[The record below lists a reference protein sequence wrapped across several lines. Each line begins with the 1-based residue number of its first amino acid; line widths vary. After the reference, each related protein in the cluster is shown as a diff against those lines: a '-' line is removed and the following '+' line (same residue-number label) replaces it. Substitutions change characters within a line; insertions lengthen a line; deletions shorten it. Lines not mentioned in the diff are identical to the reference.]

1 MPSRLIQT
9 DTHASGVAAFQVTG
23 PAAAQVLVPEDVE
36 LAIIQL
42 SHTDRYLDISNPA
55 EPWTTSVSYFRPIAA
70 RRQGAAIWFEVDI
83 GVTFHLETSKPYKVR
98 IRQVEGLEA
107 EEVFTTPA
115 MRRPT
120 RIPED
125 WKPPLAIDK
134 AGRDENSKGP
144 GKVEV
149 QEENAQETE
158 REEEEKNRK
167 RKEQEE
173 EESRKREEEE
183 ERKRKPQEDEDK
195 RREDNRKPEKGHD
208 KPRWPWLAA
217 ALMLVIAA
225 GVGWYLTQGSTGS
238 GAADAEPTLATIRAD
253 LARNPEP
260 ADARAKADALAKDG
274 KLLDG
279 QFLLYKYAGEKGDR
293 DAARILG
300 GFYDPATWSKETSPL
315 PAPNPTEA
323 ARWLKQA
330 AEAGDT
336 EAQYRYAMLLKS
348 GGTDEA
354 TGPEQAVVWL
364 RRAADQGHEAARKE
378 LGP

>member
-1 MPSRLIQT
+1 MPSRLTQT
-9 DTHASGVAAFQVTG
+9 ESHPSGFAAFHVTG

-55 EPWTTSVSYFRPIAA
+55 EPWTTSVSYFRPNAA
-70 RRQGAAIWFEVDI
+70 RRQGAAVWFEVDI
-83 GVTFHLETSKPYKVR
+83 GVIFHLETSKPYKLR

-120 RIPED
+120 SIPED
-125 WKPPLAIDK
+125 WKRRLVTDTSQ
-134 AGRDENSKGP
+134 RDETSTEPDKE
-144 GKVEV
+144 EV
-149 QEENAQETE
+149 KENAQEAE
-158 REEEEKNRK
+158 REEAEENRR

-173 EESRKREEEE
+173 AENRNREEE
-183 ERKRKPQEDEDK
+183 ERKRKEQEG
-195 RREDNRKPEKGHD
+195 REGKQNVENGHG

-217 ALMLVIAA
+217 ALVLLIAVA
-225 GVGWYLTQGSTGS
+225 VGWYLTQDRKSS
-238 GAADAEPTLATIRAD
+238 GAANTEPTLATIRAE

-260 ADARAKADALAKDG
+260 ADARARADALAKEG

-279 QFLLYKYAGEKGDR
+279 QFLLYKYAGEQGDR

-315 PAPNPTEA
+315 PAPNPLEA

-330 AEAGDT
+330 AEAGDA

-364 RRAADQGHEAARKE
+364 RRAAEQGHEAARKE
-378 LGP
+378 VGP